1 MITFDKEKRYTKVRD
16 VLQLDK
22 HNSMV
27 AVLEI
32 HGPYMRAPENP
43 NGKGGRCETTRTNR
57 KNQEKASMMIITS
70 GWINDSHQRMNML
83 SLYMLY

>member
-32 HGPYMRAPENP
+32 HGR
-43 NGKGGRCETTRTNR
+43 
-57 KNQEKASMMIITS
+57 
-70 GWINDSHQRMNML
+70 
-83 SLYMLY
+83 